1 MPSLLQMIL
10 PPNLTTSTMMTSSSS
25 ESYDADNPI
34 LPPEPILGDYVEMF
48 TLVLNFIVGAPLNLA
63 AYTQVGISSGENEW
77 D

>member
-48 TLVLNFIVGAPLNLA
+48 TLVLNFIVSAPLNLA
-63 AYTQVGISSGENEW
+63 AYTQ
-77 D
+77 